1 MNAMNR
7 TVRLAARPVG
17 EPKDSDWTI
26 AAEPVPTLGPGQ
38 FLVRVDMISLDPAM
52 RGWLD
57 DRPSY
62 LPPVG
67 IGEVMRAGAV
77 GVVVESQ
84 HPKFPEGT
92 VVQGG
97 FGVQEFAVSDG
108 QGVTRVDPKL
118 GTPSMYL
125 GVLGITGLT
134 AYFGLF
140 DHGKPKAGDTLVVSA
155 AAGAVGSVVGQIGKI
170 NGCRVV
176 GLAGGP
182 EKCAYVKDELGFDDV
197 IDYKTDDLREA
208 FARTCPNGIDIYF
221 DNVGGA
227 ILNAA
232 LANLALH
239 ARVVICGAISQ
250 YNAETITPGPS
261 NYLSVLIRRATMSG
275 FIVFDYADQ
284 YRTAQKRLATWVA
297 DGRVAA
303 PETVVPGSVGDFPD
317 VLLKLFRGENVGKL
331 ILDVSGSS
339 S

>member
-1 MNAMNR
+1 MTETNT

-17 EPKDSDWTI
+17 EPKPADWMI
-26 AAEPVPTLGPGQ
+26 AEEAVPEIHAGQ
-38 FLVRVDMISLDPAM
+38 FLVRIDMLSLDPAM

-77 GVVVESQ
+77 GEVIASQ
-84 HPKFPEGT
+84 HPGFPVGT
-92 VVQGG
+92 GVQGA

-108 QGVTRVDPKL
+108 QGVTKVDSRF

-140 DHGKPKAGDTLVVSA
+140 DHGKPQAGDTLVVSA

-176 GLAGGP
+176 GIAGGP

-197 IDYKTDDLREA
+197 IDYKSDNLREA
-208 FARTCPNGIDIYF
+208 FARTCPQGIDIYF
-221 DNVGGA
+221 DNVGGK

-232 LANLALH
+232 LGNLALN

-250 YNAETITPGPS
+250 YNAETPTPGPS

-275 FIVFDYADQ
+275 FIVFDYVNQ

-297 DGRVAA
+297 EGRITA
-303 PETVVPGSVGDFPD
+303 PETIVTGTVRDFPD
-317 VLLKLFRGENVGKL
+317 VLMKLFSGDNVGKL
-331 ILDVSGSS
+331 VLDISHG
-339 S
+339 

>member
-1 MNAMNR
+1 MTTNT
-7 TVRLAARPVG
+7 TVRLGARPIG
-17 EPKDSDWTI
+17 EPRHSDWII
-26 AAEPVPTLGPGQ
+26 AQEAIPEIGPGQ

-67 IGEVMRAGAV
+67 IGDVMRAGAV
-77 GVVVESQ
+77 GEIIASE
-84 HPKFPEGT
+84 HPQFPVGMG
-92 VVQGG
+92 VQGA

-108 QGVTRVDPKL
+108 QGVTRVDPRL

-170 NGCRVV
+170 NGCRVI
-176 GLAGGP
+176 GIAGGA
-182 EKCAYVKDELGFDDV
+182 EKCAYVTNELGFDDV
-197 IDYKTDDLREA
+197 IDYKNDNLREA
-208 FARTCPNGIDIYF
+208 FARTCPTGIDIYF
-221 DNVGGA
+221 DNVGGK

-232 LANLALH
+232 LGNLALN

-250 YNAETITPGPS
+250 YNAETPTPGPS

-275 FIVFDYADQ
+275 FIVFDYVNQ
-284 YRTAQKRLATWVA
+284 YRTAQKRLAAWVA
-297 DGRVAA
+297 EGRITA
-303 PETVVPGSVGDFPD
+303 PETIIGGSVTDFPD
-317 VLLKLFRGENVGKL
+317 VLLKLFTGDNVGKL
-331 ILDVSGSS
+331 VLDISGSRR
-339 S
+339 